1 MDWCSGNIGLA
12 GNSHLGIVQWFI
24 AALLPP
30 SFKAIAP
37 WLHMRFEYKA
47 SDSYTLLPNCTRW

>member
-12 GNSHLGIVQWFI
+12 GNSHLGIVQWFV

-37 WLHMRFEYKA
+37 WPHMRFEQQC
-47 SDSYTLLPNCTRW
+47 N